1 MRFTFPILRQCAC
14 GSGHACRE
22 LCDARGVFCAFVCD
36 ACETKKRAAY
46 DPRVFKDP
54 RTPPM
59 NRLKATDTGT
69 AKFPRT
75 FRSSLMHRDLH
86 HIPLADLHLS
96 KLNVRRHGAKEIDS
110 LAASIAALGLIQPL
124 LVRDGR
130 DGFEIVAGQR
140 RYLAVKKLNADG
152 SPETD
157 TVSCVVMDA
166 SDDAAALES
175 SLAENI
181 ARLPM
186 DEMDQ
191 FEAFAALKKN
201 GLDDSDIAAHFA
213 ISEQI
218 VKRRL
223 AIAGLN
229 PDIRRLYRAGDIDA
243 KTLHL
248 LTLAT
253 KDRQKAWLALHR
265 DPEQT
270 PPPAWQLKAWLLG
283 GVEISTKNALF
294 DEALYQ
300 GGIVSDLFGED
311 RYFTEPDEFWRL
323 QNASIAEN
331 VERYQTAGWSEVIVI
346 APDERFQPWDYDKAS
361 KAKGGAVYIDV
372 DADGQVT
379 VHMGL
384 LLRRCG
390 RMSNHTVAG
399 DGDTDDVRT
408 ARAELSVPLANYVD
422 LVRHSAVRL
431 AVADA
436 PGVALRLMLA
446 HIIGGGLWWQVVPEP
461 QRPVTTII
469 GDAIAALPTEATFRE
484 RRQIATEALGIG
496 DRDGAIVDR
505 QSEGTRTADIFARLS
520 ELSEADVMEFVG
532 IIMAET
538 LAAGT
543 NLIDTLGSTLKV
555 DIGQHWTTDD
565 TFFALVKDRE
575 AVSAMLTEVIGASAA
590 KSYLTETGTKK
601 KTIIRKALAGEGR
614 TKVEGWTPRTLT
626 FPQRGYTQRPLTAN
640 ARPAA

>member
-1 MRFTFPILRQCAC
+1 
-14 GSGHACRE
+14 
-22 LCDARGVFCAFVCD
+22 
-36 ACETKKRAAY
+36 
-46 DPRVFKDP
+46 
-54 RTPPM
+54 
-59 NRLKATDTGT
+59 
-69 AKFPRT
+69 
-75 FRSSLMHRDLH
+75 MHRDLY
-86 HIPLADLHLS
+86 HIPLADLRLS
-96 KLNVRRHGAKEIDS
+96 KLNVRRHGAREIDS

-124 LVRDGR
+124 LVRDGC

-157 TVSCVVMDA
+157 TVPCVVMDA

-201 GLDDSDIAAHFA
+201 GLDEADIAAHFA

-223 AIAGLN
+223 AIAGLH

-283 GVEISTKNALF
+283 GVEISTKTALF
-294 DEALYQ
+294 DETLYQ

-311 RYFTEPDEFWRL
+311 RYFTDPDEFWRL
-323 QNASIAEN
+323 QNAGIAED
-331 VERYQTAGWSEVIVI
+331 VERYRAAGWSEVIVV

-379 VHMGL
+379 VHKGL
-384 LLRRCG
+384 ASRRCV
-390 RMSNHTVAG
+390 RMSNPTVAG
-399 DGDTDDVRT
+399 DGDTGAAHP
-408 ARAELSVPLANYVD
+408 ARAELSAPLANYID

-461 QRPVTTII
+461 QHPATTMI
-469 GDAIAALPTEATFRE
+469 GDVIAALPTEAAFRE
-484 RRQIATEALGIG
+484 RRQAAAAKLGNR
-496 DRDGAIVDR
+496 DVDGAIVDQHNDGAR
-505 QSEGTRTADIFARLS
+505 KADIFARLT
-520 ELSEADVMEFVG
+520 ELSDADVMGLVG
-532 IIMAET
+532 IVMAET

-543 NLIDTLGSTLKV
+543 NLIDTLGTTLKV
-555 DIGQHWTTDD
+555 DIGQHWTPDD

-575 AVSAMLTEVIGASAA
+575 AVSAMLSEVIGASAA

-601 KTIIRKALAGEGR
+601 KAVIRKALAGEGR
-614 TKVEGWTPRTLT
+614 TKVKGWTPRILT
-626 FPQRGYTQRPLTAN
+626 FPQRGYTQRPLTAH
-640 ARPAA
+640 APPAA

>member
-1 MRFTFPILRQCAC
+1 
-14 GSGHACRE
+14 
-22 LCDARGVFCAFVCD
+22 
-36 ACETKKRAAY
+36 
-46 DPRVFKDP
+46 
-54 RTPPM
+54 
-59 NRLKATDTGT
+59 
-69 AKFPRT
+69 
-75 FRSSLMHRDLH
+75 MHRDLH
-86 HIPLADLHLS
+86 HIPLADLRLS

-140 RYLAVKKLNADG
+140 RYLAVKKLNADE

-157 TVSCVVMDA
+157 TVACVVMDA

-201 GLDDSDIAAHFA
+201 GLDESDIAAHFA

-223 AIAGLN
+223 AIAGLH

-283 GVEISTKNALF
+283 SVEISTKNALF

-311 RYFTEPDEFWRL
+311 RYFTDPDEFWRL
-323 QNASIAEN
+323 QNVSVAAD
-331 VERYQTAGWSEVIVI
+331 VERYRAAGWSEVIVI

-361 KAKGGAVYIDV
+361 KGKGGAVYIDV

-379 VHMGL
+379 VHKGL
-384 LLRRCG
+384 ASRRCE

-399 DGDTDDVRT
+399 GGDADEAHP
-408 ARAELSVPLANYVD
+408 ARAELSAPLANYID

-446 HIIGGGLWWQVVPEP
+446 HIIGDGRWWQVVPEP
-461 QRPVTTII
+461 QRPATTMI
-469 GDAIAALPTEATFRE
+469 DDTIAALPTEAAFRE
-484 RRQIATEALGIG
+484 RRQAAAAKLGNG
-496 DRDGAIVDR
+496 DVDGAIVDR
-505 QSEGTRTADIFARLS
+505 HNDGACTADIFARLS
-520 ELSEADVMEFVG
+520 ELSDADVMDLVAMV
-532 IIMAET
+532 MAEP

-543 NLIDTLGSTLKV
+543 SLIDTLGATLKV
-555 DIGQHWTTDD
+555 DIGQHWTPDD
-565 TFFALVKDRE
+565 TFFSR
-575 AVSAMLTEVIGASAA
+575 
-590 KSYLTETGTKK
+590 
-601 KTIIRKALAGEGR
+601 
-614 TKVEGWTPRTLT
+614 
-626 FPQRGYTQRPLTAN
+626 QRPRGRLGHAHRSDRRT
-640 ARPAA
+640 RRQILSD

>member
-1 MRFTFPILRQCAC
+1 
-14 GSGHACRE
+14 
-22 LCDARGVFCAFVCD
+22 
-36 ACETKKRAAY
+36 
-46 DPRVFKDP
+46 
-54 RTPPM
+54 
-59 NRLKATDTGT
+59 
-69 AKFPRT
+69 
-75 FRSSLMHRDLH
+75 MHRDLH

-124 LVRDGR
+124 VVRNGR

-152 SPETD
+152 APETD
-157 TVSCVVMDA
+157 TVPCVVMDA
-166 SDDAAALES
+166 SDDAAALEA

-201 GLDDSDIAAHFA
+201 GLDEADIAAHFA
-213 ISEQI
+213 ISRQI

-223 AIAGLN
+223 AIAGLH

-270 PPPAWQLKAWLLG
+270 PPPAWQLRAWLLG
-283 GVEISTKNALF
+283 GVEIATTTALF

-311 RYFTEPDEFWRL
+311 RYFTDPDEFWRL
-323 QNASIAEN
+323 QNVAIAAEAD
-331 VERYQTAGWSEVIVI
+331 RYRAAGWPEVIVI
-346 APDERFQPWDYDKAS
+346 APDERFQPWDYDRAS

-379 VHMGL
+379 VHKGL
-384 LLRRCG
+384 ALRHCR
-390 RMSNHTVAG
+390 RMANSGIAREG
-399 DGDTDDVRT
+399 DADAAHPV
-408 ARAELSVPLANYVD
+408 RAELSMPLANYIE
-422 LVRHSAVRL
+422 LLRHSAVRL

-446 HIIGGGLWWQVVPEP
+446 HVVGGGRWWQVAPEP
-461 QRPVTTII
+461 QRPATPLI
-469 GDAIAALPTEATFRE
+469 GDAIAALPSEAAFKE
-484 RRQIATEALGIG
+484 RRQSVAEQLAIAEVE
-496 DRDGAIVDR
+496 GAIVDR
-505 QSEGTRTADIFARLS
+505 PIVEGESAGARTADVFARLC
-520 ELSEADVMEFVG
+520 ELSDTDVMHILAVV
-532 IIMAET
+532 MAET

-543 NLIDTLGSTLKV
+543 TLIDTLGETLKV
-555 DIGQHWTTDD
+555 DLGHHWTPDE
-565 TFFALVKDRE
+565 TFFSLVKDRE
-575 AVSAMLTEVIGASAA
+575 TVSAMLAEVIGTSAA
-590 KSYLTETGTKK
+590 KCTLTETATKK
-601 KTIIRKALAGEGR
+601 KAIIRKALAGKAQS
-614 TKVEGWTPRTLT
+614 KVEGWIPRTLA
-626 FPQRGYTQRPLTAN
+626 FPQHGYTQRPLTAHT
-640 ARPAA
+640 RPAA